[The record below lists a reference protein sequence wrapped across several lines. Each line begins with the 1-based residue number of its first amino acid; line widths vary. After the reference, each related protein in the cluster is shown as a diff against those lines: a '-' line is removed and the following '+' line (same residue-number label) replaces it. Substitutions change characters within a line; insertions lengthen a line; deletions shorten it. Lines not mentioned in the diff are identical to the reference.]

1 MTAPALAPPA
11 VALPAKLSAVDFDF
25 VRTLVHKDSAIL
37 LEAGKEYLVESRLTV
52 LARQEGKTSF
62 QSLIS
67 DLRTRPDNAL
77 RYRVVQAMT
86 TNETS
91 FFRDVAPFDALRE
104 HVLPD
109 LITRRAATRTLR
121 IWCAAASTGQ
131 EPYSLAMLIREHF
144 PALASWRVEIIA
156 TDISREVLDRAKG
169 ARYSQLEVNRG
180 LPASYLVKYFEKD
193 GLHWRVKP
201 AIRDMVSYRELNLIG
216 AWSGVDGADIVM
228 MRNVLIYF
236 DIPTKR
242 KIMANVRR
250 VLRPDGYFLLG
261 SAESTLNID
270 ENFKRIAVGRTS
282 CYQLASP

>member
-1 MTAPALAPPA
+1 MTVLAPN
-11 VALPAKLSAVDFDF
+11 KISAADFDY
-25 VRTLVHKDSAIL
+25 VRNLVYQDSAIL
-37 LEAGKEYLVESRLTV
+37 LEVGKEYLVDSRLTV
-52 LARQEGKTSF
+52 LARQEGKPSLESLIGDLRKRPD
-62 QSLIS
+62 QSL
-67 DLRTRPDNAL
+67 
-77 RYRVVQAMT
+77 RYKIVQAMT

-109 LITRRAATRTLR
+109 MIARRAATRTLR

-144 PALASWRVEIIA
+144 PALATWRVEIVA
-156 TDISREVLDRAKG
+156 TDISREVLDRAKSG
-169 ARYSQLEVNRG
+169 RYTQLEMNRG

-201 AIRDMVSYRELNLIG
+201 AIRDMVVYRELNLIG
-216 AWSGVDGADIVM
+216 TWSGVDSADIVM

-242 KIMANVRR
+242 SIMANVRR
-250 VLRPDGYFLLG
+250 VMRPDGYFLLG

-270 ENFKRIAVGRTS
+270 EKFKRIAVGRTS
-282 CYQLASP
+282 CYQLANA